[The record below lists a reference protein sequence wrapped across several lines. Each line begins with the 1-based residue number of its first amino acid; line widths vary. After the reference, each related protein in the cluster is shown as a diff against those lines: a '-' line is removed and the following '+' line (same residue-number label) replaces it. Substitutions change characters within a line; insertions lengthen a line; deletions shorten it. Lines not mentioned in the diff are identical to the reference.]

1 MTKAPADLRSLARS
15 HTDMAMR
22 TLSAIAK
29 SKACPAAARTHAAI
43 AILDRGWGRPD
54 QPVTGSDG
62 KSIEILVRTIVNGKD

>member
-29 SKACPAAARTHAAI
+29 SKGCPPAARTQAAI
-43 AILDRGWGRPD
+43 AILDRGWGRPE
-54 QPVTGSDG
+54 QPVGGTD
-62 KSIEILVRTIVNGKD
+62 KAIEVLVRTIVDGKG